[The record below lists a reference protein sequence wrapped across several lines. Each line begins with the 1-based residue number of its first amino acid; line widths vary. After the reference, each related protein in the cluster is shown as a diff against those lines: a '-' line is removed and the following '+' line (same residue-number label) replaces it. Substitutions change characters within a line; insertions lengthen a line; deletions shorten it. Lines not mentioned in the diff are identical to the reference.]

1 LLIRAP
7 RGLSGIYILRVES
20 RGTDASVPI
29 AVRARSRVGLMV
41 VLPMISWLGRD
52 PVDQSGDGVPDAFG
66 TGEAVRFPRLFAY
79 PEGVPPGL
87 LSDIAPLLV
96 RLDEQG
102 VRYDLATDL
111 DLTFGDAPTD
121 AQRGV
126 LMAGEPT
133 WVGRELADRLRTYV
147 DAGGRLALFGPRAL
161 RATVTVGDAVLARP
175 STVTAVDALGGRL
188 GEVRDID
195 TDLTVLAEDPSL
207 GLLEGF
213 SGQLPGFD
221 RVEELLSPG
230 RGAVKTSVG
239 EESEKLRPALSAV
252 AQGKGLVM
260 RVGLPG
266 WGTRLRAGDAAV
278 AQLTDNIVDILRH
291 RTPKARTARG

>member
-1 LLIRAP
+1 
-7 RGLSGIYILRVES
+7 
-20 RGTDASVPI
+20 
-29 AVRARSRVGLMV
+29 
-41 VLPMISWLGRD
+41 MISWLGRD